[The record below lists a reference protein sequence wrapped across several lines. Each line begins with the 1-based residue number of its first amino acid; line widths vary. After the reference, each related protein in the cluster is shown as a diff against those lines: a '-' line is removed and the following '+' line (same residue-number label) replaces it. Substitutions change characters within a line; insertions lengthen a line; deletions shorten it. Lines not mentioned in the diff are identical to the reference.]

1 MITWRKCMAFF
12 VVIVSLS
19 LIEIYNEVLTCTAL
33 NTVDLLQNV
42 ALFCFTSLIPF
53 SKVAM
58 RENPVNKRHIQG
70 PNSRK

>member
-19 LIEIYNEVLTCTAL
+19 LIVMYNEVLTCNAL

-42 ALFCFTSLIPF
+42 ALFCFTSLIQF

-58 RENPVNKRHIQG
+58 RENPVN
-70 PNSRK
+70 